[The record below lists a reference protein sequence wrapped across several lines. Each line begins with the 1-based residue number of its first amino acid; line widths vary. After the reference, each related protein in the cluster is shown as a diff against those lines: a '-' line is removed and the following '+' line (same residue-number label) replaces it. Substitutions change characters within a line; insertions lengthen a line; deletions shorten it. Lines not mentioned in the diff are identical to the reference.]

1 MVNFRIISK
10 IIGSLLFI
18 EGQFM
23 GWCAL
28 MSFLYHEDDLMAFL
42 VSLLITFGS
51 GFFFMYLG
59 RNAVNSLNRRD
70 AYVVVTAAWV
80 VFSFF
85 GMFPFLIH
93 GCITNITDAFFESTS
108 GFTTTGASIIS
119 DLETLPHAILF
130 WRSLTQWI
138 GGLGIVFFT
147 IAILPSLVGGSV
159 KVFAAEATGPIK
171 AKMHPRLSTTAKWIW
186 SIYFMLTIACG
197 VSFWAAGMDLFE
209 ATNYSMTT
217 TATGGFSIHNAGTA
231 AFQSPTIDYISII
244 FQFLAGIN
252 FTLLYISIFKF
263 RAGALFKNSE
273 FKLYICMIMLATL
286 GIMTALLI
294 SMDYPLEQ
302 AFRNALFQV
311 VAFTTT
317 TGVFNDEV
325 GAWPHIT
332 WIILGIVMFIGGCA
346 GSTAGG
352 FKCIRGVMTLK
363 VLRNNFRQIIHPN
376 AVLPVKLNGQS
387 VPQSRII
394 ALFAFFTLFVL
405 MTILTTGFMILTDID
420 PVNSITIALS
430 CVSNVGPSLSNNVGP
445 VLTWVGM
452 ADYVKWALCLLMLM
466 GRLEIMTV
474 LVLFTRSF
482 WTEN

>member
-1 MVNFRIISK
+1 
-10 IIGSLLFI
+10 
-18 EGQFM
+18 
-23 GWCAL
+23 
-28 MSFLYHEDDLMAFL
+28 
-42 VSLLITFGS
+42 
-51 GFFFMYLG
+51 
-59 RNAVNSLNRRD
+59 
-70 AYVVVTAAWV
+70 
-80 VFSFF
+80 
-85 GMFPFLIH
+85 
-93 GCITNITDAFFESTS
+93 
-108 GFTTTGASIIS
+108 
-119 DLETLPHAILF
+119 
-130 WRSLTQWI
+130 
-138 GGLGIVFFT
+138 
-147 IAILPSLVGGSV
+147 
-159 KVFAAEATGPIK
+159 
-171 AKMHPRLSTTAKWIW
+171 
-186 SIYFMLTIACG
+186 
-197 VSFWAAGMDLFE
+197 
-209 ATNYSMTT
+209 
-217 TATGGFSIHNAGTA
+217 
-231 AFQSPTIDYISII
+231 
-244 FQFLAGIN
+244 
-252 FTLLYISIFKF
+252 
-263 RAGALFKNSE
+263 
-273 FKLYICMIMLATL
+273 MIMLATL

>member
-18 EGQFM
+18 EGLFM

-28 MSFLYHEDDLMAFL
+28 MSFAYHEDDLMAFL
-42 VSLLITFGS
+42 VSLLVTFGS
-51 GFFFMYLG
+51 GFFFLYLG
-59 RNAVNSLNRRD
+59 RDADNSLNRRD
-70 AYVVVTAAWV
+70 AYVVVTAAWA

-93 GCITNITDAFFESTS
+93 GSITNFTDAFFESTS
-108 GFTTTGASIIS
+108 GFTTTGATII
-119 DLETLPHAILF
+119 DNVEILPHGILF

-186 SIYFMLTIACG
+186 SIYFMLTVACG
-197 VSFWAAGMDLFE
+197 LSFWAAGMDWFE
-209 ATNYSMTT
+209 AINYSMTT
-217 TATGGFSIHNAGTA
+217 TATGGFSIHNAGTC
-231 AFQSPTIDYISII
+231 FYDSPSIDYISIL

-252 FTLLYISIFKF
+252 FTLLYVSIFKM
-263 RAGALFKNSE
+263 RASELFKNSE
-273 FKLYICMIMLATL
+273 FKLYICMVILATL
-286 GIMTALLI
+286 GIMSVLLI
-294 SMDYPLEQ
+294 RMSYPLEQ

-311 VAFTTT
+311 VSFITT

-332 WIILGIVMFIGGCA
+332 WIILGIVMFVGGCA

-352 FKCIRGVMTLK
+352 FKCIRAVMTLK

-376 AVLPVKLNGQS
+376 AVLPVKINGQS
-387 VPQSRII
+387 VADARIT

-405 MTILTTGFMILTDID
+405 MTIITTGFMIITGVD
-420 PVNSITIALS
+420 PVNAITIGLS

-445 VLTWVGM
+445 VMSWVGM

-482 WTEN
+482 WKEN